1 MILRM
6 NQPFVMNEEY
16 ELEDQ
21 GGGVSRKILAYGD
34 NLMQVEV
41 HFEKGAIGAMHSHP
55 HTQLTYVLEGKFEFT
70 IGDEKK
76 IVEKGD
82 TLYKV
87 ADVVHGCV
95 CLEKGILLD
104 TFTPYREDFLK

>member
-1 MILRM
+1 MDRM
-6 NQPFVMNEEY
+6 KKAFTTWDECEF
-16 ELEDQ
+16 EDQ
-21 GGGVSRKILAYGD
+21 GGGVKRKILAYGD

-55 HTQLTYVLEGKFEFT
+55 HTQLTNVLEGEFEFT

-76 IVEKGD
+76 IVKKGD

-87 ADVVHGCV
+87 PNIMHGCV
-95 CLEKGILLD
+95 CLKEGILLD
-104 TFTPYREDFLK
+104 TFTPYREDFLKK

>member
-1 MILRM
+1 MSLRM
-6 NQPFVMNEEY
+6 NKRFVESNECVF
-16 ELEDQ
+16 EDQ
-21 GGGVSRKILAYGD
+21 GNGVKRKILAYGD

-41 HFEKGAIGAMHSHP
+41 HFEKGAVGAMHSHP

-76 IVEKGD
+76 IVSKGD

-87 ADVVHGCV
+87 PDIVHGCF